1 MNYSDISDG
10 TEANDSVT
18 FGNIIND
25 TFYVSPDLPSWVCI
39 FSIEVLLFFT
49 EQYLTDYKRNLYVHE
64 N

>member
-25 TFYVSPDLPSWVCI
+25 TFYVSPDLPPWVGI
-39 FSIEVLLFFT
+39 FSIEGNILILYLRPELYFT
-49 EQYLTDYKRNLYVHE
+49 DKKFICA
-64 N
+64 